1 MMSKK
6 IITLSVTMFFVGLI
20 IITISSVVSGILGS
34 EIPIFVG
41 VVATMIIAMIMLL
54 GKE

>member
-1 MMSKK
+1 MSKK
-6 IITLSVTMFFVGLI
+6 IITLSIAMFFVGLI
-20 IITISSVVSGILGS
+20 IIAINSIVSAILGS

-41 VVATMIIAMIMLL
+41 GVVTMIVALIMLL